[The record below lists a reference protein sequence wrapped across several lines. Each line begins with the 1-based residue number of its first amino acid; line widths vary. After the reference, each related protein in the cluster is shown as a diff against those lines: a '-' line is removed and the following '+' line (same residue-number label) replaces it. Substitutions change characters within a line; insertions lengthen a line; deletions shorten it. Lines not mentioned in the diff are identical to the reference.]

1 MAIENK
7 NFFKVPNEY
16 KDTLCNI
23 RIPGEA
29 RQILDVIE
37 RLTLGWNKKETAIS
51 FKTFRKMTK
60 MDNRHIVRAREKLIE
75 MRIITIAKKGNREE
89 IYYRIQMDYENWKPL
104 PKKARGK
111 NKDASLPKKATK
123 TIAKLGNKSLP
134 NWGTTTS
141 VTKDINVKDSI
152 YKDRENDIPPQLL
165 KEKLKE
171 LKEDLRKEKIPGE
184 LDYIREGIK
193 GIKDQ
198 LKKAG
203 MQ

>member
-1 MAIENK
+1 
-7 NFFKVPNEY
+7 
-16 KDTLCNI
+16 
-23 RIPGEA
+23 
-29 RQILDVIE
+29 
-37 RLTLGWNKKETAIS
+37 
-51 FKTFRKMTK
+51 
-60 MDNRHIVRAREKLIE
+60 
-75 MRIITIAKKGNREE
+75 
-89 IYYRIQMDYENWKPL
+89 
-104 PKKARGK
+104 
-111 NKDASLPKKATK
+111 
-123 TIAKLGNKSLP
+123 LGNKSLP